1 MATELQTDTIYMI
14 NGQEYNGAYLMKAV
28 QVYEKELNRKK
39 AYAKQKY
46 VPKNKRTSPTL
57 PLDTQEEPSA
67 HDNLPLESLE
77 EKEEA
82 QHIPLE
88 INEEPYTHEKPPL
101 EMKEEPEE
109 AQQIPLESNEKPCE
123 HENLP
128 LEMKEEKE
136 EAQHIPLEIN
146 EEPCAHENLPL
157 EITQEQQEQTQTN
170 SLPIVS
176 KFPAH
181 IRVDF
186 LEEYQRVHGELT
198 PCHEGSINYRTED
211 GKIFYGIPKL
221 L

>member
-88 INEEPYTHEKPPL
+88 INEEPYTHEK
-101 EMKEEPEE
+101 
-109 AQQIPLESNEKPCE
+109 
-123 HENLP
+123 LP

-186 LEEYQRVHGELT
+186 LEEYQQQHGELT

-221 L
+221 DMAD